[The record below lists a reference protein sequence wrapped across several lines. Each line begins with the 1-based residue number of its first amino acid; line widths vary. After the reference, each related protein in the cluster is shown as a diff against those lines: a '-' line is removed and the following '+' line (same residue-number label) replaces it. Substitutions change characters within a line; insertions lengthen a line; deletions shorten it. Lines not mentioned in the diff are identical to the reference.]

1 MRVTFTGALQ
11 PGVTAKDMA
20 LDVGAAYLYLRD
32 SDINNDLRAEGKG
45 LVKGTYD
52 ASGWLIGTQF
62 SMFF

>member
-1 MRVTFTGALQ
+1 
-11 PGVTAKDMA
+11 MA

-32 SDINNDLRAEGKG
+32 SDINNDLRAEGEG

-52 ASGWLIGTQF
+52 ASAWLIGTQF